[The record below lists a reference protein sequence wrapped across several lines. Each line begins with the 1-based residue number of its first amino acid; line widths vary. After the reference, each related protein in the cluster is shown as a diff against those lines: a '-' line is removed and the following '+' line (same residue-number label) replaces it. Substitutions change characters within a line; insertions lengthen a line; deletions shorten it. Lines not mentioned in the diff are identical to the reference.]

1 MLQIKLNTTNIS
13 SSIDWTSLQWTQV
26 LTKEVD
32 RLEFLIKK
40 TSGKTVPS
48 VGDPIYLLESTDGGS
63 TWQKLFGGILV
74 ERNEKIV
81 GGVLLG
87 YACKCKDFSHTLD
100 GQLVVKRYTNQ
111 DPHAIVADIIS
122 TYTSGFTT
130 TNVKTGGFN
139 VASIKFNYDQVTQAL
154 TNLAN
159 QIGWDW
165 YVDPDKDIHFFDEE
179 TAVAPF
185 QLDDTGGMFE
195 WASLELN
202 QTIVNLKNQVFV
214 RGGDYSRTFNSSNTI
229 DVYKTDGT
237 QVTFPLAYGYSNI
250 TVDLDGSAQTVGVDQ
265 KDDPGTVQVLYN
277 FNEKFI
283 RFTSTPATGKT
294 VKVYGDAQIPII
306 ASVRDQVSIATYGL
320 FQQAVINKSITSVAE
335 AQSRAKAELEKYS
348 ENVWE
353 GQFKTTQTGLRCG
366 QQLTIVSSLRSLN
379 KKFKITRVIGKAR
392 GSDHLEYQ
400 VYLLASGQVS
410 FTDIMV
416 GLLTQ
421 SNQNVVIA
429 DNEVLQRL
437 ETFPED
443 VTLVEA
449 VTVTKGVRPYRWGPG
464 SANDFHW
471 NFATW
476 S

>member
-1 MLQIKLNTTNIS
+1 MLQIKIDSTDIS

-40 TSGKTVPS
+40 TAGKTIPAL
-48 VGDPIYLLESTDGGS
+48 GDEMYLFEDGE
-63 TWQKLFGGILV
+63 KLFGGVLV
-74 ERNEKIV
+74 ERNEKIL
-81 GGVLLG
+81 GGVLIG
-87 YACKCKDFSHTLD
+87 YDCKCKDFSQLLD
-100 GQLVVKRYTNQ
+100 GQLVVKKYAVQ
-111 DPHAIVADIIS
+111 DPQSIVEDIVS

-130 TNVKTGGFN
+130 TNVKSGGFN

-154 TNLAN
+154 SNLAD

-179 TAVAPF
+179 TEVAPF
-185 QLDDTGGMFE
+185 TLTDTNGNFE

-214 RGGDYSRTFNSSNTI
+214 RGGDYSKTFDASSTI

-237 QVTFPLAYGYSNI
+237 QVTFPLAYGYTNI
-250 TVDLDGSAQTVGVDQ
+250 TVDLDGVAQTIGVDQ
-265 KDDPGTVQVLYN
+265 KDDPGTVEVLYN

-283 RFTSTPATGKT
+283 RFTSTPSAGST

-306 ASVRDQVSIATYGL
+306 ASVRDQVSILTYGL
-320 FQQAVINKSITSVAE
+320 FQQAIIDKSITSVSE

-353 GQFKTTQTGLRCG
+353 GRFKTTQTGLRCG
-366 QQLTIVSSLRSLN
+366 QRLTITSAIRSLD
-379 KKFKITRVIGKAR
+379 KKFKITRIIGKAR

-400 VYLLASGQVS
+400 IYLLASGQVS

-421 SNQNVVIA
+421 QNQNVVIA

-437 ETFPED
+437 ETFPETM
-443 VTLVEA
+443 TLVEV
-449 VTVTKGVRPYRWGPG
+449 VTVTKGVRPYTWGPG
-464 SANDFHW
+464 GTNDFRW

-476 S
+476 A

>member
-1 MLQIKLNTTNIS
+1 MLQIKRNTTDIS

-32 RLEFLIKK
+32 RLEFTIKK
-40 TSGKTVPS
+40 TSGKTIPS
-48 VGDPIYLLESTDGGS
+48 LGDPMYLFEDGE
-63 TWQKLFGGILV
+63 TLFGGVLV
-74 ERNEKIV
+74 ERNEKVI
-81 GGVLLG
+81 GGVLIG
-87 YACKCKDFSHTLD
+87 YDCKCKDFSQTLD
-100 GQLVVKRYTNQ
+100 GQLVVKRYTNE
-111 DPHAIVADIIS
+111 DPHDIVEDIIS

-130 TNVKTGGFN
+130 TNVKTGGFD

-154 TNLAN
+154 SNLAD

-185 QLDDTGGMFE
+185 SLTDTNGNFE

-214 RGGDYSRTFNSSNTI
+214 RGGDYSKTFDASTTI

-250 TVDLDGSAQTVGVDQ
+250 TVDLDGVAQTIGVDQ

-283 RFTSTPATGKT
+283 RFTSTPTTGKT

-306 ASVRDQVSIATYGL
+306 ASVRDQVSISTYGL
-320 FQQAVINKSITSVAE
+320 FQQAIIDKSISSVAE

-348 ENVWE
+348 DNVWE

-366 QQLTIVSSLRSLN
+366 QQLTITSAVRSLD
-379 KKFKITRVIGKAR
+379 KKFKITRIVGKAR
-392 GSDHLEYQ
+392 GSDHMEYQ
-400 VYLLASGQVS
+400 VYLLASGQVT

-421 SNQNVVIA
+421 QNQNVIIA

-437 ETFPED
+437 ETFPETM
-443 VTLVEA
+443 TLVEV
-449 VTVTKGVRPYRWGPG
+449 VTVTKGIRPYKWGPG
-464 SANDFHW
+464 STNDFRW

-476 S
+476 A